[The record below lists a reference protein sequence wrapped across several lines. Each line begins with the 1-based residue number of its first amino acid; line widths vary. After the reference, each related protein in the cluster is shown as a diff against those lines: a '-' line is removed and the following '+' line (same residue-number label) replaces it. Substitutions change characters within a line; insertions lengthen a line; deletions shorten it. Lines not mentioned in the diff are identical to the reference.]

1 MAKPH
6 AARASIRRVT
16 SGLCDTLTNFLLLEL
31 FFNLEFID
39 AGFSARRMLRAES
52 RALDLLDQCNATTI
66 RRAFRHL
73 FRRGFVETI
82 RGAVARHRITQA
94 GRQWLEERYP
104 RYHTDRPWDRRMH
117 LVTYDVPERKH
128 RHARDDL
135 RDFLRQLRCAPLQA
149 SVWITP
155 YNPRTLLREHLREHR
170 VPGVIIAE
178 FGKGSAIG
186 EGSYRDLVERAYR
199 LHVLNERYSGFLDVY
214 RKQRRDAD
222 AMEIASAFTT
232 ILQED
237 PQLPF
242 ELLPTYWRGDDAY
255 AFTRRRCQ
263 KSMCV

>member
-1 MAKPH
+1 MPKPH
-6 AARASIRRVT
+6 AAQASIRRIT
-16 SGLCDTLTNFLLLEL
+16 HGLCDALTNFLLLEL
-31 FFNLEFID
+31 FFEFEFLD
-39 AGFSARRMLRAES
+39 AGFSAKRMLRADS

-82 RGAVARHRITQA
+82 RGASARHRITQA
-94 GRQWLEERYP
+94 GRQWLEERFP
-104 RYHTDRPWDRRMH
+104 RYHTDRPWDHRMH
-117 LVTYDVPERKH
+117 LITYDLPERDH
-128 RHARDDL
+128 HNTRDAL
-135 RDFLRQLRCAPLQA
+135 RLFLQQIRCAPLQA

-155 YNPRTLLREHLREHR
+155 YNPRTLLREYLREHK
-170 VPGVIIAE
+170 VPGVILSE

-199 LHVLNERYSGFLDVY
+199 LDAINERYVWFLNVY
-214 RKQRRDAD
+214 RKERRGAS
-222 AMEIASAFTT
+222 AVEIASALTS

-255 AFTRRRCQ
+255 AFTRRRCR
-263 KSMCV
+263 KLLRA